1 VTVMENRIIVAPSGT
16 GWQGTST
23 TFNIQ
28 HSTFN
33 IQHSSLG
40 RSGEPCRNSTCERCN
55 ML

>member
-28 HSTFN
+28 HSTFLAWA
-33 IQHSSLG
+33 IG
-40 RSGEPCRNSTCERCN
+40 GTVPKFDV
-55 ML
+55 